1 MFIPTKAFLTK
12 GVGRH
17 KEKLTS
23 FEMALRDAH
32 LANFNLVRVSSIFPP
47 HCELVDREEGMSMLK
62 PGQIVFAV
70 IAESATNEP
79 SRLVAASIG
88 VAMPAD
94 ASHHGYI
101 SEHHSYGQSETV
113 SGEYAEDLAASML
126 ATVLGVPFEADKAW
140 DERRDQWLLS
150 GEIVR
155 TMNVTST
162 AECGPDGRWTTVVS
176 AVAFAFGRI
185 RRLKPAGCT
194 VAREPDFA
202 LLEKPPHPSAF
213 LLADGRLDP
222 MLMRGAQLHG
232 FETSAFEHADD
243 RFDVE
248 ILQRIVRD
256 RAQMKARTGAWGR
269 EGSLCQGSGGSG
281 SRGT

>member
-1 MFIPTKAFLTK
+1 MFVPTKAFLTK

-94 ASHHGYI
+94 PSHHGYI
-101 SEHHSYGQSETV
+101 SEHHSYGQNETV

-140 DERRDQWLLS
+140 DERREQWLLS

-155 TMNVTST
+155 TMNGKS
-162 AECGPDGRWTTVVS
+162 
-176 AVAFAFGRI
+176 
-185 RRLKPAGCT
+185 
-194 VAREPDFA
+194 
-202 LLEKPPHPSAF
+202 
-213 LLADGRLDP
+213 
-222 MLMRGAQLHG
+222 
-232 FETSAFEHADD
+232 
-243 RFDVE
+243 
-248 ILQRIVRD
+248 
-256 RAQMKARTGAWGR
+256 
-269 EGSLCQGSGGSG
+269 SGGVVPRSCTRSGLSPG
-281 SRGT
+281 SRSSSCCSAPGRPLSAICCATIRCGWDAPAACSSSCSASICSASCGRRF